1 MVRYRPMVTIR
12 ITNRKSQ
19 VADRSVPVPVTVSDL
34 ESRVA
39 RGQNF
44 GPISVMN
51 DFGTETQVGEVFLG
65 AQPSQRAGHQRPS
78 TFLELPYLHPN
89 VLTYRATKYDN
100 TWGSGVPREWGTS
113 VPKIFFSTSYTF
125 AIHTV

>member
-1 MVRYRPMVTIR
+1 
-12 ITNRKSQ
+12 
-19 VADRSVPVPVTVSDL
+19 
-34 ESRVA
+34 
-39 RGQNF
+39 
-44 GPISVMN
+44 MN
-51 DFGTETQVGEVFLG
+51 DFSTETQVGEVFLG

-113 VPKIFFSTSYTF
+113 VPKIFLAPPIHSPYTQYEKQQNF
-125 AIHTV
+125 AW